1 MKIELTQKRDDL
13 VSFYQF
19 DRWYSDERKKYRIKT
34 RLTWGAITT
43 IPFWLIII
51 NADSGKVTSPFGL
64 VIFGLFFFSLGFIGV
79 KQTILSSMR
88 SVADKI
94 ANDKNNNELMGPI
107 TLEFTA
113 DKINWT
119 SEWGRGQREI
129 KTITKVK
136 TDDKYYYL
144 YNTSFS
150 AYVIP
155 KTIFKTDDEVREFED
170 VLNNYG
176 QSK

>member
-1 MKIELTQKRDDL
+1 MKIELTQTKDDL

-43 IPFWLIII
+43 IPFWFIIF
-51 NADSGKVTSPFGL
+51 NADSGKVTSPIGL
-64 VIFGLFFFSLGFIGV
+64 VIFGLFFFSLGFVGV
-79 KQTILSSMR
+79 KQTILSSIR
-88 SVADKI
+88 GVANRI
-94 ANDKNNNELMGPI
+94 ATDKNNSELMGPK

-119 SEWGRGQREI
+119 SQWGQGQSGIETI
-129 KTITKVK
+129 KKIK

-155 KTIFKTDDEVREFED
+155 RTTFKTDDEVREFES
-170 VLNNYG
+170 VLKNYR
-176 QSK
+176 Q

>member
-1 MKIELTQKRDDL
+1 MKIELTQTKDDL

-19 DRWYSDERKKYRIKT
+19 HRWYSDEKRNYRIKA
-34 RLTWGAITT
+34 RLTWGSITT
-43 IPFWLIII
+43 IPFLLTIL
-51 NADSGKVTSPFGL
+51 NSDNGRVTSVAGL
-64 VIFGLFFFSLGFIGV
+64 VLFGLFFFSLGFIGV

-88 SVADKI
+88 NVANRI
-94 ANDKNNNELMGPI
+94 ANDENNNELMGPK

-119 SEWGRGQREI
+119 SKWGHGQSGTETI
-129 KTITKVK
+129 KKVK
-136 TDDKYYYL
+136 TDGKYYYL

-155 KTIFKTDDEVREFED
+155 RTIFKTDDEVKEFEN
-170 VLNNYG
+170 VLKSYR
-176 QSK
+176 Q